1 MLAFAVYG
9 AALSGL
15 IASVGGLFAV
25 DIAPR
30 GATGAAMGFVGIFR
44 YLGAGTQDV
53 ISAGL
58 ISTGI
63 QVVGGVKIYN
73 FDTAILF
80 WIGTSV
86 VSMII
91 AATLGN
97 TRIRD

>member
-1 MLAFAVYG
+1 M
-9 AALSGL
+9 GL
-15 IASVGGLFAV
+15 
-25 DIAPR
+25 
-30 GATGAAMGFVGIFR
+30 VGIFS

-58 ISTGI
+58 ISKGI
-63 QVVGGVKIYN
+63 EVVDGARIYN

-91 AATLGN
+91 AASLWN
-97 TRIRD
+97 TKIRD